1 MVKYA
6 ATTRM
11 YILFGLTGL
20 VLLIGWND
28 ITLLW
33 KIIACVLMIACV
45 IGQIIYYPK
54 YMHYKKIYLEEIEDK
69 ERQERYKRNS
79 IIAEYKYNTPYE
91 PKPKIENNRNNEN
104 DRYYY
109 FMVIILIILLLRH

>member
-6 ATTRM
+6 ATVWM
-11 YILFGLTGL
+11 YYLFGLAGL
-20 VLLIGWND
+20 MILVGCGD

-33 KIIACVLMIACV
+33 TIIGSLLLIAFV

-54 YMHYKKIYLEEIEDK
+54 YLHYKKIHLKELEDK
-69 ERQERYKRNS
+69 ERRKQQKRNS
-79 IIAEYKYNTPYE
+79 IMAEYRYYTYK
-91 PKPKIENNRNNEN
+91 PKPKMDNSNNEN

-109 FMVIILIILLLRH
+109 IIVIILIILLSRH

>member
-6 ATTRM
+6 ATIWM
-11 YILFGLTGL
+11 YFLFGLAGL
-20 VLLIGWND
+20 MILLGCGD

-33 KIIACVLMIACV
+33 TIIGSLLLIACV

-69 ERQERYKRNS
+69 KRLERYKRDS